1 MKYPAG
7 PELLEVQA
15 QAEQAVIV
23 SLKVKTKSAQVVYAI
38 NPSSLP

>member
-23 SLKVKTKSAQVVYAI
+23 SLKGNILIHHLFS
-38 NPSSLP
+38 NL